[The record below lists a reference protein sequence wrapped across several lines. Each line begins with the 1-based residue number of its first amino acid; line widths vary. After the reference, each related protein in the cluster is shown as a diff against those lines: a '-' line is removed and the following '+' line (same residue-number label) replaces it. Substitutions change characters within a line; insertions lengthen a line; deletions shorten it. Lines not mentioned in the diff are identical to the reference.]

1 MSRAVI
7 VTLNGAP
14 AYFGLEIVLKVKWGT
29 TAKGTV
35 LLVTLDKDAVIL
47 VLPIA
52 TPVARPAGEI
62 VAIPV
67 LELLQVTAEVMSA
80 VEASE

>member
-1 MSRAVI
+1 MATSTGV
-7 VTLNGAP
+7 
-14 AYFGLEIVLKVKWGT
+14 

-35 LLVTLDKDAVIL
+35 LLVIPDRDAAIS

-62 VAIPV
+62 VATPV
-67 LELLQVTAEVMSA
+67 LELLQVTVEVMSA
-80 VEASE
+80 VEPSE